1 MSNEVNAKIMKTTF
15 TRDSKTNKVTFYRN
29 GVQVFD
35 FTVSGNI
42 VSFENGD
49 LILL

>member
-1 MSNEVNAKIMKTTF
+1 MTTYL
-15 TRDSKTNKVTFYRN
+15 RDPKTNKVTFYRN
-29 GVQVFD
+29 GNQVFD

-42 VSFENGD
+42 VEFYNGD

>member
-1 MSNEVNAKIMKTTF
+1 MKKI
-15 TRDSKTNKVTFYRN
+15 RDPKTNKVTFYCN

-42 VSFENGD
+42 ASFENGD
-49 LILL
+49 LILI